1 MIQKISLEQKSQLSN
16 NVLLTANRNKSKEQN
31 FGGVGSLLTAGL
43 QACEQHPMI
52 GVSVIDAATCIIPR
66 AAVDFNTN
74 AHAGLETL
82 RRESSGLLVNCL
94 LPSYFVMGVAGFLN
108 YLSLPKEYRHLKMAS
123 SWADEDTITK
133 LASFAKTNSQTETK
147 ATNNTAKSFA
157 RKVLEDL
164 EGYNSSKETK
174 WIKYSANQETFN
186 TAVKAVENGING
198 TIPTKQAINEAYKAL
213 ASSTNATETIRF
225 ASDGKTFNSS
235 LSSILRDTI
244 DMGKKFNDPAVAKNI
259 DAFCENAIKFVKRKS
274 FIGLAL
280 ILPLAAS
287 MQYINRWITRKQSGI
302 QGAPIY
308 RDFGTEAKNKN
319 KKDDKLFAYKLAGA
333 GSIMGLA
340 ILSMMKKP
348 NLKMFQFKGLFP
360 TLDQARWIAA
370 ITFASRVLAAEDRN
384 EVRESTFR
392 DMAGF
397 ASLYFLGDYVAKGLA
412 TIMKKIDPKN
422 DLITKH
428 KETPKDANIFVKFG
442 NWVKN
447 QSLKSFDEVPDNLKN
462 KRAICQ
468 ATSLG
473 ASMLLLGL
481 FIPIWNRKQTEKN
494 RAKELELQK
503 IHEHATN
510 PNIQQDENPYMNGPE
525 STISLLWRR
534 WISHES
540 SEAFCGFEKMANFK

>member
-1 MIQKISLEQKSQLSN
+1 MIQRINLETKSQLSN
-16 NVLLTANRNKSKEQN
+16 NILLNNSRNKAKEQN

-52 GVSVIDAATCIIPR
+52 GVSLIDAATCIIPR

-108 YLSLPKEYRHLKMAS
+108 YLSLPKEYRHLGMAT
-123 SWADEDTITK
+123 SWADEDTIKK
-133 LASFAKTNSQTETK
+133 LASFATQKQDNIES
-147 ATNNTAKSFA
+147 KSFA

-164 EGYNSSKETK
+164 EGYNSSKESK
-174 WIKYSANQETFN
+174 WIKYSDNTESFN
-186 TAVKAVENGING
+186 NALKAIEKGISG
-198 TIPTKQAINEAYKAL
+198 ELKAKQAVNEAYKIL
-213 ASSTNATETIRF
+213 ANSTNATETIRF
-225 ASDGKTFNSS
+225 SSDGKTFNSS
-235 LSSILRDTI
+235 LSSMLRDI
-244 DMGKKFNDPAVAKNI
+244 VDMGKKFNDPAVSKNI
-259 DAFCENAIKFVKRKS
+259 DTFCDNAIKFVKRKS

-302 QGAPIY
+302 EGAPIY
-308 RDFGTEAKNKN
+308 RDFGTDDKTIK
-319 KKDDKLFAYKLAGA
+319 KKDDKLLAYKLAGA
-333 GSIMGLA
+333 SSMVGLA
-340 ILSMMKKP
+340 VLSMMKKP

-370 ITFASRVLAAEDRN
+370 ITFASRILAAEDRN

-412 TIMKKIDPKN
+412 TIMHKINPEN

-428 KETPKDANIFVKFG
+428 KETSKDANIFVKFG

-481 FIPIWNRKQTEKN
+481 FIPIWNRRQTEKN
-494 RAKELELQK
+494 RAKEVELQK
-503 IHEHATN
+503 MHEHATN
-510 PNIQQDENPYMNGPE
+510 PNAQSDENPYMYGPE

>member
-1 MIQKISLEQKSQLSN
+1 MIQKLDVNTISQFN
-16 NVLLTANRNKSKEQN
+16 NNSLFKNNQNKSKAQT
-31 FGGVGSLLTAGL
+31 FGGVGSLLTVGL

-52 GVSVIDAATCIIPR
+52 GVSVIDAATCIVPR

-108 YLSLPKEYRHLKMAS
+108 HLSLPKEYRHLGMAK
-123 SWADEDTITK
+123 SWADEDTISK
-133 LASFAKTNSQTETK
+133 LSSFAKIKNKE
-147 ATNNTAKSFA
+147 KSFA
-157 RKVLEDL
+157 RSVLEDL
-164 EGYNSSKETK
+164 EGYNSSIDNK
-174 WIKYSANQETFN
+174 WVKYSSNQ
-186 TAVKAVENGING
+186 KAFDSATKLLEDAING
-198 TIPTKQAINEAYKAL
+198 KTSAGQATSKAYKLL
-213 ASSTNATETIRF
+213 AEATHSTEKIRF
-225 ASDGKTFNSS
+225 ISDGGTSFNSS
-235 LSSILRDTI
+235 LSAMLRDI
-244 DMGKKFNDPAVAKNI
+244 VDMGKKFKDPTVAKNI
-259 DAFCENAIKFVKRKS
+259 DAFSQSAIKFVKHKS
-274 FIGLAL
+274 FAGLAL

-302 QGAPIY
+302 EGAPIY
-308 RDFGTEAKNKN
+308 RDFGIDEKKPKNKEN
-319 KKDDKLFAYKLAGA
+319 NLLMYKLAGA
-333 GSIMGLA
+333 GSMIGLA
-340 ILSMMKKP
+340 VLSMMKKP
-348 NLKMFQFKGLFP
+348 SLKMFQFKGLFP

-370 ITFASRVLAAEDRN
+370 ITFASRILAAEDKN

-412 TIMKKIDPKN
+412 SIMHKFNPEI

-428 KETPKDANIFVKFG
+428 KETPKDANIFAKFG

-447 QSLKSFDEVPDNLKN
+447 QSLKSFDEVSDTLKT

-473 ASMLLLGL
+473 ASMLILGL

-494 RAKELELQK
+494 RAQELELQK
-503 IHEHATN
+503 KIAHDTTSNTLEK
-510 PNIQQDENPYMNGPE
+510 NPYENGPE

-534 WISHES
+534 MHSVDS
-540 SEAFCGFEKMANFK
+540 SSAFCGFEEMANFK

>member
-1 MIQKISLEQKSQLSN
+1 MIQKINVNTKSQLSN
-16 NVLLTANRNKSKEQN
+16 DLLLNQSRNKSKEQN

-108 YLSLPKEYRHLKMAS
+108 YLALPKEYRHLKMAT
-123 SWADEDTITK
+123 SWADEDTILK
-133 LASFAKTNSQTETK
+133 LSSFAKEGSQ
-147 ATNNTAKSFA
+147 ASQNVNAKSFA

-164 EGYNSSKETK
+164 EGYNSSKESK
-174 WIKYSANQETFN
+174 WIKYSADTDAFEN
-186 TAVKAVENGING
+186 AVKTLEKGISG
-198 TIPTKQAINEAYKAL
+198 EIKSKQAVTEAYKIL
-213 ASSTNATETIRF
+213 AQSSHATESIRF
-225 ASDGKTFNSS
+225 TSDNNKTFNSS
-235 LSSILRDTI
+235 LSSMLRDI
-244 DMGKKFNDPAVAKNI
+244 VDMGKKFKDPVVSKNI
-259 DAFCENAIKFVKRKS
+259 DDFCENAIKFVKRKS

-302 QGAPIY
+302 EGAPIY
-308 RDFGTEAKNKN
+308 RDFGMDDKKSK
-319 KKDDKLFAYKLAGA
+319 KKDEGLFAYKAAGA
-333 GSIMGLA
+333 GAMMGLA
-340 ILSMMKKP
+340 VLSMMKKP
-348 NLKMFQFKGLFP
+348 TLKMFQFKGLFP

-370 ITFASRVLAAEDRN
+370 ITFASRILAAEDKN
-384 EVRESTFR
+384 EVRETTFR

-412 TIMKKIDPKN
+412 TIMHKFNPEV

-428 KETPKDANIFVKFG
+428 KEVSKDANIFVKFG
-442 NWVKN
+442 NWMKN
-447 QSLKSFDEVPDNLKN
+447 QSLKSFDEVSDSMKN
-462 KRAICQ
+462 KRALCQ

-503 IHEHATN
+503 MHAHATN
-510 PNIQQDENPYMNGPE
+510 PNTDYDRNPYAQGPE

-534 WISHES
+534 WQSHES
-540 SEAFCGFEKMANFK
+540 SEAFCGFEEMANFK